1 MEWRPRTP
9 FYYGWLVLG
18 MSFLAAF
25 GASSVSQVVL
35 GGIQVFIT
43 DDTGWSKSS
52 ITFAVT
58 LGTWFSGLLA
68 PFVGR
73 LADLYGPRWLM
84 TAGLMVVG
92 LGLISLL
99 GVQALWHFYA
109 AYIVSR
115 AVSNPIIIGI
125 VPRTAAVNFFRRR
138 RNMALALTSLFRP
151 ISGAINIQVIAFI
164 AMRQGWRAAYG
175 YLGAMSFLMLL
186 PVFVVMRRRPED
198 IGLLPDGAR
207 PGSVSARLTEGHGS
221 RQGRGQTVLPGA
233 VEFSWTLKEALRTRA
248 FWLIVSTAVLG
259 TLASS
264 GVGFTLVPYLYEE
277 AGISRAQA
285 IAVLSF
291 GTALAIANLGWGYL
305 ADLITPRRCLVLI
318 MLATAA
324 MTLYLVTV
332 GSLVTAYI
340 FGLLWGIFSGAVG
353 TLEHMV
359 LAQYFG
365 RGSYG
370 SILGILNPLQTTA
383 LGLGPTLGAISRD
396 ATGTYSTLF
405 ITLCIAYLLA
415 AILIFLARPPD
426 LPARPTTQPNKLQ
439 ESNLNPS
446 QSSCP

>member
-1 MEWRPRTP
+1 
-9 FYYGWLVLG
+9 

-35 GGIQVFIT
+35 GGVQVFIT

-52 ITFAVT
+52 ISFAVT

-73 LADLYGPRWLM
+73 LADRHGPRLLM
-84 TAGLMVVG
+84 PFGLVVVG
-92 LGLISLL
+92 VALISLL

-138 RNMALALTSLFRP
+138 RNIALALTSMSRP

-164 AMRQGWRAAYG
+164 AIHQGWRAAYG
-175 YLGAMSFLMLL
+175 YLGAMSFLMVL
-186 PVFVVMRRRPED
+186 PIFVVMRRRPED

-207 PGSVSARLTEGHGS
+207 PGSAYARLTEGPGS
-221 RQGRGQTVLPGA
+221 RQGRGQSELPGA
-233 VEFSWTLKEALRTRA
+233 VEFSWTLKEALSTRA

-264 GVGFTLVPYLYEE
+264 GVGFSLVPYLYEE
-277 AGISRAQA
+277 GGISRAQA
-285 IAVLSF
+285 VGVLSF

-305 ADLITPRRCLVLI
+305 ADWITPRRCLVI
-318 MLATAA
+318 VILATAA
-324 MTLYLVTV
+324 MTLYLLTV
-332 GSLVTAYI
+332 SSLLTAYI
-340 FGLLWGIFSGAVG
+340 FGLLWGIFSGSVG
-353 TLEHMV
+353 TLEQMV

-370 SILGILNPLQTTA
+370 SILGILSPLQTTA
-383 LGLGPTLGAISRD
+383 LGLGPTLGAIVRD
-396 ATGTYSTLF
+396 STGTYSSLF
-405 ITLCIAYLLA
+405 VTLCVTYLLA
-415 AILIFLARPPD
+415 AILIFLARPPE
-426 LPARPTTQPNKLQ
+426 LPARAITEIGVGDAERTR
-439 ESNLNPS
+439 
-446 QSSCP
+446 